1 MRWRE
6 YVNLCY
12 RERAR
17 KSVFVSERE
26 TERGR
31 EGGKR
36 AGLIR
41 KQRAAS
47 VARLS
52 VKATLL

>member
-1 MRWRE
+1 MWMRWRE

-31 EGGKR
+31 EGVREESWFDSKAKSGFSGAFKR
-36 AGLIR
+36 
-41 KQRAAS
+41 
-47 VARLS
+47 
-52 VKATLL
+52 